1 MTTLSNARPLRPAQ
15 VPGPGRTVWRSARA
29 AIGGVIAAIERERE
43 VRRSME
49 ELASLDDR
57 TLRDIGLT
65 RGDLE
70 RAVRF
75 GRG

>member
-1 MTTLSNARPLRPAQ
+1 MATLSNARSLDPAQ
-15 VPGPGRTVWRSARA
+15 VPGLGRTVWRSARA

-43 VRRSME
+43 VRRLME

-65 RGDLE
+65 RGDLG

-75 GRG
+75 GRD

>member
-1 MTTLSNARPLRPAQ
+1 
-15 VPGPGRTVWRSARA
+15 
-29 AIGGVIAAIERERE
+29 VIAAIERERE
-43 VRRSME
+43 VRRLME

-65 RGDLE
+65 RGDLG

-75 GRG
+75 GRD

>member
-1 MTTLSNARPLRPAQ
+1 MATLSNARPLRPAH
-15 VPGPGRTVWRSARA
+15 VPGLGRTVRRSVRA
-29 AIGGVIAAIERERE
+29 AIGGVIAAIETERE

-65 RGDLE
+65 RGDL
-70 RAVRF
+70 
-75 GRG
+75 